1 MTLSKLITE
10 EKVSGIGT
18 LFEVL
23 LAMISFLCI
32 ITIVI
37 HDHSMPC
44 MFS

>member
-10 EKVSGIGT
+10 EKVSGICT

-37 HDHSMPC
+37 HDHSVPC